1 MPELERA
8 TRCGNACVEIYL
20 DLNKLSR
27 AAKEMQAVADCY
39 KTRFSREKD
48 EKVAETAIGLYKK
61 CHDLYRKDGKSRAA
75 ARSGFIFDY
84 PSFISIA
91 SLFHWNLTV
100 VAV

>member
-1 MPELERA
+1 MPELDRA

-75 ARSGFIFDY
+75 ARSGFIIFRL
-84 PSFISIA
+84 STICLFSITC
-91 SLFHWNLTV
+91 LFY
-100 VAV
+100 